1 MSTDRAALAWLGT
14 GVALGGAFGWFSP
27 AITGHAEPWDADA
40 PVWGLSWLVVALAGG
55 AAGRPRGILLPIG
68 YAAGQMLATLRITL
82 TGEFGFLGWIFIAAY
97 AAPAIA
103 VAAALAGIW
112 ALVRRMRHNRVR

>member
-14 GVALGGAFGWFSP
+14 GVALGVAFWRFSP
-27 AITGHAEPWDADA
+27 AITGHAEPWDAEA

-82 TGEFGFLGWIFIAAY
+82 TGEFGFLGWVFIAAY
-97 AAPAIA
+97 AVPAIA
-103 VAAALAGIW
+103 VATALVGAC
-112 ALVRRMRHNRVR
+112 ALVRRMRQNRVR